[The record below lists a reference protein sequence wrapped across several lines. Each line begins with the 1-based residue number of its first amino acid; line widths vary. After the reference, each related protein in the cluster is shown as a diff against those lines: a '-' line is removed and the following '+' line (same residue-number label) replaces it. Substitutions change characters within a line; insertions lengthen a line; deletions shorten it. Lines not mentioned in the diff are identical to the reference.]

1 MAAKPWRR
9 LAKSDLRADKR
20 EASGAKVRAQTGRVA
35 TMKFER
41 LRLTGFKSFCDQA
54 EFRIEPGLTG
64 VVGPNGCGKSNLV
77 EAIRWVMGESSF
89 KAMRGSGMEDVIFSG
104 SGRRPSRNN
113 AEVGLVLDN
122 SDRRA
127 PAAFNDSER
136 IEVTRRIERDA
147 GSTYRVNGKEV
158 RARDVQ
164 LLFADAST
172 GSRSPSLVRQGQIG
186 EIIAA
191 KPQAR
196 RLILEEA
203 AGVSGLHSRRHEAEL
218 RLKGAEDNLVRVED
232 VLQQIDA
239 QVDSLK
245 RQARQ
250 ANRYRDLAGS
260 LRRQEALA
268 RLIAWREHE
277 AAFAEA
283 RRRLDQDLIDVAE
296 RTRAQAEA
304 AREQAIAAAALPSL
318 REEEARRGAALHR
331 ISLARDAL
339 DAEEKRARER
349 EAELERRIAQFAG
362 DLQREEALI
371 ADAAGVMERLA
382 AEEARL
388 ADEGAR
394 ADDEAA
400 RASRAEE
407 GAQGRLAGAESTLA
421 EAQAAA
427 SDLAAR
433 RRALADA
440 AGEEGRRLERL
451 QAEYSAIE
459 RERSALGAA
468 GFDDAER
475 EAGAVKVAGLGEALA
490 SAEREAQ
497 AAEERHAQAREIE
510 ASRRAPL
517 AEAER
522 AAQKLET
529 EARTLSKLLG
539 SDSSGPWP
547 RAVDAVSVARGYEAA
562 LGAAL
567 GDDLDA
573 SVDEAAPAHWSLIG
587 PREDDP
593 PLPAGADPLSQRVAA
608 PPALARRLSQIGVA
622 PRSDGK
628 RLALEL
634 KPGQRLVSL
643 EGDLWR
649 WDGFVAA
656 AEAPTAAA
664 RRLREKNRLGDLE
677 REAEAARQAAAA
689 LSAEAASAADAVR
702 EAAAAEAEWRGQ
714 VRAARAASEAA
725 RDAFAQSERVRAQ
738 TLARR
743 SAVEEGFARASAAR
757 DEAAERKTKAEAA
770 LSELGPG
777 DDVALHLDEAR
788 EAAERARGAFAEAR
802 AAAQSLA
809 REAQARSV
817 RRDAIA
823 AERSSW
829 DQRLTKA
836 EGRIAELAGRR
847 AEAEREKTAL
857 DGAPADFARARRA
870 LADEHAQA
878 EDARKDAADAL
889 ALGETALADA
899 DRAARAALEAMSA
912 AREARAAS
920 EERVENARVRGEE
933 LRHAIASELDCEPS
947 GLAALAGHKDGAVL
961 PGLAEVERKLDNLRQ
976 ERERLGAVN
985 LRADDELVEVLGARD
1000 KLIAERDDLTE
1011 AIKRLRGAI
1020 GTLNQEG
1027 RQRLIAAFD
1036 VVNGHFK
1043 DLFATLFEGGNA
1055 ELQLIES
1062 DDPLEAGLE
1071 LVAQPPG
1078 KKPQTL
1084 TLLSGGE
1091 QALTA
1096 LALIFAVFLTNPAPI
1111 CVLDEVDAPLDDYNV
1126 ERFCD
1131 LIDAMRKRAD
1141 TRFVA
1146 ITHNPITMARMD
1158 RLFGVTMAEKGVSQA
1173 IGDLARGH
1181 CFRAPG

>member
-1 MAAKPWRR
+1 MRF
-9 LAKSDLRADKR
+9 D
-20 EASGAKVRAQTGRVA
+20 
-35 TMKFER
+35 R
-41 LRLTGFKSFCDQA
+41 LRLAGFKSFCETTD
-54 EFRIEPGLTG
+54 FKIESGLTG

-77 EAIRWVMGESSF
+77 EALRWVMGENSY
-89 KAMRGSGMEDVIFSG
+89 KNMRASGMEDVIFSG
-104 SGRRPSRNN
+104 GGNRPARNI
-113 AEVGLVLDN
+113 AEVGLLLDN
-122 SDRRA
+122 SDRKA
-127 PAAFNDSER
+127 PAAFNDSDS
-136 IEVTRRIERDA
+136 IEVTRRIEREA
-147 GSTYRVNGKEV
+147 GSTYRVNGREV

-172 GSRSPSLVRQGQIG
+172 GARSPSLVRQGQIG
-186 EIIAA
+186 EIISA

-218 RLKGAEDNLVRVED
+218 RLKGAEDNLVRAED

-239 QVDSLK
+239 QVESLK

-260 LRRQEALA
+260 IRRCEALA

-283 RRRLDQDLIDVAE
+283 RRRLDADLIEVAE

-304 AREQAIAAAALPSL
+304 ARLQAIAAAALPAL

-339 DAEEKRARER
+339 DAEERRAKER

-371 ADAAGVMERLA
+371 ADAAGVMDRLA
-382 AEEARL
+382 AEEAQL
-388 ADEGAR
+388 AEQ
-394 ADDEAA
+394 
-400 RASRAEE
+400 
-407 GAQGRLAGAESTLA
+407 GAQGRLAGAESALA

-440 AGEEGRRLERL
+440 AGEEGRRLARL
-451 QAEYSAIE
+451 EAEYAAIE
-459 RERSALGAA
+459 RERGALGAA
-468 GFDDAER
+468 AFEESEREARAQEIADLGQALAGAER
-475 EAGAVKVAGLGEALA
+475 EAL
-490 SAEREAQ
+490 
-497 AAEERHAQAREIE
+497 AAEERHTHAREIE
-510 ASRRAPL
+510 AARRAPL

-522 AAQKLET
+522 VGQQLDT

-539 SDSSGPWP
+539 SDSNGPWP

-573 SVDEAAPAHWSLIG
+573 SIDETAPAHWSLIA
-587 PREDDP
+587 PASEDP
-593 PLPAGADPLSQRVAA
+593 SLPAGAEPLAERVAA
-608 PPALARRLSQIGVA
+608 PPALARRLAQVGVVE
-622 PRSDGK
+622 RSDGK
-628 RLALEL
+628 RLAMEL
-634 KPGQRLVSL
+634 RPGQRLVSL

-677 REAEAARQAAAA
+677 RAAEAARQTVAG
-689 LSAEAASAADAVR
+689 LSAEAASAAEAVR
-702 EAAAAEAEWRGQ
+702 EAAALEAEWRSQ
-714 VRAARAASEAA
+714 ARAARAASDAA
-725 RDAFAQSERVRAQ
+725 RDAFAQFESARAQ
-738 TLARR
+738 TLARL
-743 SAVEEGFARASAAR
+743 SAVEEAFSRSSAAR
-757 DEAAERKTKAEAA
+757 DEAAERKAKAEAA
-770 LSELGPG
+770 LVELGGG
-777 DDVALHLDEAR
+777 DDVALNLDEAR
-788 EAAERARGAFAEAR
+788 AAAQQARAAFAEAR

-809 REAQARSV
+809 REAQARAE
-817 RRDAIA
+817 RQGAIA
-823 AERSSW
+823 AESSSW
-829 DQRLTKA
+829 GERLTKA
-836 EGRIAELAGRR
+836 QGRIAELAERR
-847 AEAEREKTAL
+847 GEAEREKAAL
-857 DGAPADFARARRA
+857 AGAPSDFARARGA
-870 LADEHAQA
+870 LADEHAEA
-878 EDARKDAADAL
+878 DDARKGAADAL
-889 ALGETALADA
+889 AIGEGALADA

-933 LRHAIASELDCEPS
+933 LQHAILSELDCEPS
-947 GLAALAGHKDGAVL
+947 GLIALAGHKDGATL
-961 PGLAEVERKLDNLRQ
+961 PGLPEVERKLDNLRQ

-1027 RQRLIAAFD
+1027 RERLIAAFD

-1043 DLFATLFEGGNA
+1043 DLFATLFEGGQA

-1071 LVAQPPG
+1071 LVAEPPG

-1131 LIDAMRKRAD
+1131 LVDAMRKRAD

-1158 RLFGVTMAEKGVSQA
+1158 RLFGVTMAEKGVSQLVSVE
-1173 IGDLARGH
+1173 LAEAQEFAEAG
-1181 CFRAPG
+1181 